1 MDARVAFAAGAPAEA
16 IAGAGAWPAEH
27 GLRAGLRRLAR
38 NRLSLVGLV
47 VLAVYAVGALLAPW
61 ISPYPPL
68 ATDAGATLRAPGL
81 AHLLGTDQFGR
92 DILSRVLHAARLDL
106 FIALTAVG
114 AAVLLGGLLGSLAG
128 YFGGWVDT
136 LVMRATDALMAFP
149 LFILAMGI
157 VAALGNS
164 VANIIY
170 ATAAINTPFYTRM
183 LRAEMRVKRQQE
195 FVDAARCSGNS
206 TTRIIVYHLLPN
218 CVSPLVVQ
226 ITLNLGWAILNAAG
240 LSFIGLGV
248 RPPDAEWGIMVSEGA
263 RFMVSGEWWV
273 SFFPGLAL
281 MLAVLGFNLLG
292 DGLRDILDPRR
303 P

>member
-1 MDARVAFAAGAPAEA
+1 MTSESLTVGAAEL
-16 IAGAGAWPAEH
+16 AGLPAWPAEH

-38 NRLSLVGLV
+38 NRLSLFGLV
-47 VLAVYAVGALLAPW
+47 ILAVYAAGALLAPW
-61 ISPYPPL
+61 ISPYGPL
-68 ATDAGATLRAPGL
+68 ATDAGATLRPPGL
-81 AHLLGTDQFGR
+81 DHLLGTDQFGR

-106 FIALTAVG
+106 FIALSAVG
-114 AAVLLGGLLGSLAG
+114 AAVLLGSLLGSLAG
-128 YFGGWVDT
+128 YLGGWVDT
-136 LVMRATDALMAFP
+136 LVMRTTDALMAFP

-206 TTRIIVYHLLPN
+206 TLRIITYHLLPN

-226 ITLNLGWAILNAAG
+226 VTLNLGWAILNAAG

-263 RFMVSGEWWV
+263 RFMVSGEWWI

-303 P
+303 S

>member
-1 MDARVAFAAGAPAEA
+1 MDGRVAYAAGGPAEA
-16 IAGAGAWPAEH
+16 IAGAAAWPAEH

-38 NRLSLVGLV
+38 NRLSLFGLAI
-47 VLAVYAVGALLAPW
+47 LAIYAAGALLAPW
-61 ISPYPPL
+61 ISPHPPL

-114 AAVLLGGLLGSLAG
+114 AAVLLGGVLGSLAG
-128 YFGGWVDT
+128 YLGGWVDT
-136 LVMRATDALMAFP
+136 LVMRAMDALMAFP

-183 LRAEMRVKRQQE
+183 LRAEMRVKRPQE

-218 CVSPLVVQ
+218 CISPLVVQ
-226 ITLNLGWAILNAAG
+226 VTLNLGWAILNAAG

-273 SFFPGLAL
+273 SSFPGLAL

>member
-1 MDARVAFAAGAPAEA
+1 MASESLTVGAAELAAPE
-16 IAGAGAWPAEH
+16 AWPVEH

-38 NRLSLVGLV
+38 NRLSLFGLV
-47 VLAVYAVGALLAPW
+47 ILAVYAAGALLAPW
-61 ISPYPPL
+61 ISPYAPL
-68 ATDAGATLRAPGL
+68 ATDDGATLRPPGL

-106 FIALTAVG
+106 FIALSAVG

-206 TTRIIVYHLLPN
+206 TLRIITYHLLPN

-226 ITLNLGWAILNAAG
+226 VTLNLGWAILNAAG

-292 DGLRDILDPRR
+292 DGLRDVLDPRR